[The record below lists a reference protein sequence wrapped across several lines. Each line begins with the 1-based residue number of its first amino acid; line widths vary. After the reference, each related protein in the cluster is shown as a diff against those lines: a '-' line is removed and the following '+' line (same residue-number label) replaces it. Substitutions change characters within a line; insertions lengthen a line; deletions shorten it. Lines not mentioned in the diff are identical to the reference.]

1 MYSPNF
7 QVNDQQKA
15 LEESNKREQELK
27 HLVTSLS
34 QQNDDYCNSINSIQ
48 KHHHAAIEER
58 AKFEKEK
65 DTAESTAQSLET
77 RLQALEVEKA
87 KLAAEVAEL
96 KAAPPANPAGEQA
109 TTTEPTVPAEP
120 TDLEK
125 DREAAQAE
133 VLRIK
138 KRVENAERD
147 LEYTREAYQNASQA
161 ASDLGNENR
170 ELAVRVKDLEHRAS
184 ENLLAVHKANVENQ
198 IRELVRAND
207 EVAVT
212 LREREAEIDRL
223 REEVKAFKGRR
234 ETRQAS
240 VPRSP
245 RMGVMSPRARMP
257 GGLSRGS
264 SPVPLEA
271 GLQMFGQQGGNGR
284 WGHLRD

>member
-1 MYSPNF
+1 M
-7 QVNDQQKA
+7 
-15 LEESNKREQELK
+15 
-27 HLVTSLS
+27 
-34 QQNDDYCNSINSIQ
+34 
-48 KHHHAAIEER
+48 
-58 AKFEKEK
+58 
-65 DTAESTAQSLET
+65 
-77 RLQALEVEKA
+77 
-87 KLAAEVAEL
+87 
-96 KAAPPANPAGEQA
+96 EQA
-109 TTTEPTVPAEP
+109 TATEPAAPAEP
-120 TDLEK
+120 THPEK
-125 DREAAQAE
+125 DWEAAQTE

-170 ELAVRVKDLEHRAS
+170 ELAVRISDLEHRAS

-198 IRELVRAND
+198 VKELVRAND

-223 REEVKAFKGRR
+223 REEVKAFKARR